1 MEPDMILAI
10 DTSTAWCGL
19 ALYRP
24 GEVIAEAIWKTQS
37 YHTAHLAPTLEHLL
51 RLSGVS
57 TRDLQGVAVALGPGS
72 FTALRV
78 GVALAKGLCLVLQ
91 VPIAG
96 VPTLDVLA
104 AAQAPRRGFQSL
116 IAALQAGRGRLAVA
130 RYTPENGRWKASE
143 SPKLVTLEALLDML
157 ELPTL
162 LCGEFTPEQRRQL
175 EKHPLVFLPA
185 ASACVRRPAVLAEL
199 GWQKIQQGKADPLAS
214 LAPIYLHLTENA

>member
-1 MEPDMILAI
+1 MLLAV
-10 DTSTAWCGL
+10 DTSTNWTGL

-24 GEVIAEAIWKTQS
+24 GEVIAETIWKTQS
-37 YHTAHLAPTLEHLL
+37 YHTPQLAPTLEHLL

-57 TRDLQGVAVALGPGS
+57 IRDLQGVVVALGPGS

-78 GVALAKGLCLVLQ
+78 GLAFAKGLCMALQ

-96 VPTLDVLA
+96 VPTLDLLA
-104 AAQAPRRGFQSL
+104 AAQPTGRGFKSL
-116 IAALQAGRGRLAVA
+116 IAALQAGRGRLAIA
-130 RYTPENGRWKASE
+130 RYTLENGSWKAAAA
-143 SPKLVTLEALLDML
+143 PTLVTFESLLRSL

-162 LCGEFTPEQRRQL
+162 LCGEFTPEQRKQL
-175 EKHPLVFLPA
+175 ERHPLARLPA

-214 LAPIYLHLTENA
+214 LAPIYLHLQENA